1 MTEPTSA
8 PDPTPPVAT
17 PPPVETPPPAAPSA
31 PSVPAAAGTASGY
44 VYGDVPNRVIAYI
57 IDSVIVF
64 VGILALGIVLATIGL
79 ATTSVTPE
87 LVVQTNYV
95 ATVIAG
101 LVGLLIGGAYFVY
114 TWTRMGATLG
124 MRALGMQIGNAG
136 DGARMTTE
144 QGIRR
149 FLALSAPSILAQVF
163 QPLPLIGFLLSL
175 AALGWIVFLLYTTAQ
190 SPTKQGWHDQ
200 FANTQVV
207 KAARS
212 V

>member
-8 PDPTPPVAT
+8 PDPMPPVAT

-44 VYGDVPNRVIAYI
+44 VYADVPNRVIAYI

-101 LVGLLIGGAYFVY
+101 MWPDAADDEHNTAWVRDYYEAIAPHSVEGGAI
-114 TWTRMGATLG
+114 A
-124 MRALGMQIGNAG
+124 
-136 DGARMTTE
+136 
-144 QGIRR
+144 
-149 FLALSAPSILAQVF
+149 S
-163 QPLPLIGFLLSL
+163 
-175 AALGWIVFLLYTTAQ
+175 
-190 SPTKQGWHDQ
+190 
-200 FANTQVV
+200 
-207 KAARS
+207 
-212 V
+212 

>member
-101 LVGLLIGGAYFVY
+101 LVGLLIGGA
-114 TWTRMGATLG
+114 
-124 MRALGMQIGNAG
+124 
-136 DGARMTTE
+136 
-144 QGIRR
+144 
-149 FLALSAPSILAQVF
+149 
-163 QPLPLIGFLLSL
+163 
-175 AALGWIVFLLYTTAQ
+175 
-190 SPTKQGWHDQ
+190 
-200 FANTQVV
+200 
-207 KAARS
+207 
-212 V
+212 